1 LRAGLF
7 RTSREHISKLT
18 IRLEL
23 KKFTGF
29 RQKSEFLFIRVLL
42 IKGLSHDLFVCADLV
57 LGVVT
62 LGPDSESTGRLHWM
76 RALANPGERAYLTH
90 TIYLPPSYQPES
102 GY

>member
-1 LRAGLF
+1 MSF
-7 RTSREHISKLT
+7 IHQYF
-18 IRLEL
+18 L
-23 KKFTGF
+23 K
-29 RQKSEFLFIRVLL
+29 
-42 IKGLSHDLFVCADLV
+42 IKRLSHDLFVRADLV